1 MKVSIQMH
9 GDQFNVQ
16 LSRAAGEDHFLAIKG
31 CRIVEGKDGPFV
43 SFPARKQ
50 DNGNWWNHVWAS
62 EGFQAAI
69 LKAHKEAAK
78 EDKPAKAKAKAKAKP
93 AADDADLDGDIP
105 F

>member
-16 LSRAAGEDHFLAIKG
+16 LSAAAGQDHFLAIKG
-31 CRIVEGKDGPFV
+31 CRIVQGKEGPFV
-43 SFPARKQ
+43 SFPARLQ
-50 DNGNWWNHVWAS
+50 DSGKWWNHVWAS

-69 LKAHKEAAK
+69 LKAHNEAAAK
-78 EDKPAKAKAKAKAKP
+78 ENKPAKAKAKAKP
-93 AADDADLDGDIP
+93 AATVETDDDDIS